1 MENVLIL
8 AILLIGGSFFCVI
21 AFGILG
27 PLYLKIMLLL
37 WDIIII
43 CLRIFEKKTPSKGF
57 FESFMYDI
65 YATIIFGFAF
75 ASANYDEFGG
85 GDLGAI
91 GAFILPFFAVFVF
104 EWIGEKIRS
113 VIDKKK
119 KEKIDKIIIIFNQ
132 RLK

>member
-1 MENVLIL
+1 MENVPLL

-21 AFGILG
+21 AFGILD

-37 WDIIII
+37 WAIIII

-85 GDLGAI
+85 GTLGAI
-91 GAFILPFFAVFVF
+91 YFCYIFFAVTLTHIKLSFTC
-104 EWIGEKIRS
+104 RHT
-113 VIDKKK
+113 
-119 KEKIDKIIIIFNQ
+119 
-132 RLK
+132 

>member
-1 MENVLIL
+1 
-8 AILLIGGSFFCVI
+8 
-21 AFGILG
+21 
-27 PLYLKIMLLL
+27 
-37 WDIIII
+37 
-43 CLRIFEKKTPSKGF
+43 
-57 FESFMYDI
+57 MYDI

-91 GAFILPFFAVFVF
+91 GAFILSFFAVFVF

-119 KEKIDKIIIIFNQ
+119 KQKIDKIIIIFNQ
-132 RLK
+132 RSK